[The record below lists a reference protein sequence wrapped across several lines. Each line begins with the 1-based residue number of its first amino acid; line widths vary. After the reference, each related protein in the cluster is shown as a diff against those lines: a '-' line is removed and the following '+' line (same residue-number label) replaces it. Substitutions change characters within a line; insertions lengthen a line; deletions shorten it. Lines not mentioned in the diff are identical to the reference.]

1 MIVDYDYYKKTF
13 KGNKIP
19 QKEDFERIE
28 VKANSQINMFIMGRD
43 YTNWNNRDFTEQVKM
58 ATCSV
63 IEVLYDVEEKKK
75 VLNSMSDNA
84 DNKIVTSEKVK
95 DYSKS
100 YATISYKELQEQV
113 SNSNVNKLIQEEI
126 ENYLWSTGLTNRSVA
141 YVR

>member
-1 MIVDYDYYKKTF
+1 MIVDYDYYIETF

-28 VKANSQINMFIMGRD
+28 VKASSQINMFIMGRD
-43 YTNWNNRDFTEQVKM
+43 YTNWNSRDYSEQVKL

-63 IEVLYDVEEKKK
+63 IEVLYDVEQKKK
-75 VLNSMSDNA
+75 VLSSMSGDNQ
-84 DNKIVTSEKVK
+84 NKVITSEKVK

-100 YATISYKELQEQV
+100 YATISYKELQERV
-113 SNSNVNKLIQEEI
+113 SNASVNKLIQEEI